1 MEIEFKGIRKN
12 ATYSKLVE
20 HVTSV
25 CIETESLD
33 NKNIDM
39 NIILTTPE
47 EIRKIN
53 KKFRGIDKE
62 TDVLSFPMFEPKEIR
77 KIKKNGSITPE
88 ILGDIIVSVE
98 QVKKQAAEYGHSF
111 ERELA
116 YMIVH
121 GFYHCL
127 GYDHM
132 TEEDKCKMRKKEE
145 AVLSK
150 VGLERK
156 QEK

>member
-1 MEIEFKGIRKN
+1 MEIEFRGIRKN
-12 ATYSKLVE
+12 ISYTKLIE
-20 HVTSV
+20 NVTLV
-25 CIETESLD
+25 CLKTEKLD
-33 NKNIDM
+33 NKNVEM
-39 NIILTTPE
+39 NVILTTPE

-62 TDVLSFPMFEPKEIR
+62 TDVLSFPMFEKNE
-77 KIKKNGSITPE
+77 IKKIRANGSITPE
-88 ILGDIIVSVE
+88 VLGDIIISIE
-98 QVKKQAAEYGHSF
+98 QVKKQANEYGHGF
-111 ERELA
+111 NRELA

-132 TEEDKCKMRKKEE
+132 TEEDKSKMRKKEE

-150 VGLERK
+150 VGLER
-156 QEK
+156 EHEE